1 MESILTCSLFILV
14 VGVDMWILRRLH
26 PVRFRRAFVLPLWAG
41 PVYIILLL
49 MLAFKGAHG
58 SVLWG
63 ALMMTLFPVFL
74 LQRRRYYRMVDQ
86 PWPEENR
93 DRQHALFFAADALKN
108 VYLWWCGMAA
118 VLFGLQV
125 MFEIDPSLQSDLG
138 ELIVVAGTSS
148 ILTLFLIFRSV
159 RRFPGMKFSEILAL
173 KRNGGGWLRLF
184 LFPLLAGLIFAG
196 LAAYATM
203 SREVQPETPLSQ
215 VLSETQSSWLQMGF
229 LFLAV
234 LMAPFIEEIIFR
246 GYIFYVIRRVAGG
259 VAAFVIVAVI
269 FGLMHF
275 QQYWGDWLVIALI
288 TALGFVLTFF
298 RLTWGT
304 TIPGIIMHYTFNF
317 TMTIIPVVSL
327 FLADPFYARYQMFY
341 QQLTDPQKEELLLK
355 SLQKNPSHPPS
366 NNDLAWL
373 YARQGIHLDKA
384 LKMAETALKSAPEE
398 FAFLDTKA
406 EVLYRMGRFKEAIA
420 IESVLAEK
428 YPDNSYIAGQL
439 QKFHDGLS
447 GEGPP

>member
-1 MESILTCSLFILV
+1 MESILTCGLFILV

-49 MLAFKGAHG
+49 MLAFKGEHG

-74 LQRRRYYRMVDQ
+74 LQRRRYYRMVDE
-86 PWPEENR
+86 PWTEDNR

-108 VYLWWCGMAA
+108 VYLWWCGMAV
-118 VLFGLQV
+118 VLFGFQV
-125 MFEIDPSLQSDLG
+125 AYEINPSWQSDMA
-138 ELIVVAGTSS
+138 ELIVIAGASS
-148 ILTLFLIFRSV
+148 ILTLFLIRRSV
-159 RRFPGMKFSEILAL
+159 RRFPGMKLFEVLAL
-173 KRNGGGWLRLF
+173 KRNGIGWGRLV
-184 LFPLLAGLIFAG
+184 LIPLLAGLVFAG

-215 VLSETQSSWLQMGF
+215 VISETQSSWLQVGF
-229 LFLAV
+229 LVLAV

-259 VAAFVIVAVI
+259 IAAFVIVAAI

-288 TALGFVLTFF
+288 TGLGFVLTFF
-298 RLTWGT
+298 RLAWGT
-304 TIPGIIMHYTFNF
+304 SIPGILMHYTFNF

-327 FLADPFYARYQMFY
+327 FLANPFYARYQMFY

-355 SLQKNPSHPPS
+355 SLQKNSTHAPS

-373 YARQGIHLDKA
+373 YAQQGSHLEKA
-384 LKMAETALKSAPEE
+384 LKMADTALESVPEE

-406 EVLYRMGRFKEAIA
+406 EVLYRMGRFEEAIA
-420 IESVLAEK
+420 IEAALAEK
-428 YPDNSYIAGQL
+428 YSDNSYITGQL